1 LRYLREHSR
10 YRVNLLLLLSII
22 YLEQRCQSLPGKTI
36 AMIVGLL
43 ALMLFIP
50 AYYLALGA
58 YQVESEDQRSFF
70 LIGDENQS
78 DRVDVE
84 ARIVSLD
91 PFQGEGKLRLVLLPN
106 GNLSHGF
113 FSTKTLKLLSPG
125 AVKTNGLGET
135 VFEKDRILTPVDLI
149 YSMDGQASDYPF
161 DVHSAMIVLAINQT
175 NPERSVPF
183 VLWFKGN
190 VPGFAIDLQP
200 IEGLPPGIRAVN
212 LTVTRSS
219 TVVNAALAGMVV
231 MWAIGIGVLALIG
244 LMLTGWFNIRMP
256 ALFAALLFGL
266 FSLRNSLPG
275 TPPIGTYSDFLAFL
289 WVQGIVALALIVA
302 VVATLKHRPT

>member
-1 LRYLREHSR
+1 
-10 YRVNLLLLLSII
+10 
-22 YLEQRCQSLPGKTI
+22 
-36 AMIVGLL
+36 M
-43 ALMLFIP
+43 MLFIP

-58 YQVESEDQRSFF
+58 YQAESEDQRSIF

-78 DRVDVE
+78 DRVDVD

-91 PFQGEGKLRLVLLPN
+91 PLQGEGKLRLVIQPQ
-106 GNLSHGF
+106 GNLRHGF
-113 FSTKTLKLLSPG
+113 SSSKTLKLLSPG
-125 AVKTNGLGET
+125 AVKANGLGET
-135 VFEKDRILTPVDLI
+135 VFERDRMLTPVDLI

-175 NPERSVPF
+175 GPERSVPF

-190 VPGFAIDLQP
+190 VPGFAIGLQP
-200 IEGLPPGIRAVN
+200 IEGLPSGIRAVN
-212 LTVTRSS
+212 LTVTRSA

-244 LMLTGWFNIRMP
+244 LMLTGWYNIRMP

-302 VVATLKHRPT
+302 VVATLKHRPL